1 MVAMLQSAIPNFYVA
16 DVYWRTVMYK
26 EKLWRT
32 RSIPIVYV
40 DDFVYNRMYKDAH
53 LFSYSS
59 IVSLTL
65 NFDINI
71 AIETHLPYSS
81 HIWMHWPA
89 QQFIASCISE
99 HMLSYS
105 LQIYLIYTITW
116 RISIS
121 CHRCVLVIAYSF
133 HPPHRPSSSTVLD
146 VPSLTTRTLVSALGE
161 SRKAIS
167 TSLRR
172 RMAAIGRI
180 CCRNNDEILFT
191 SGCKFTPPSDLW
203 SIANDKK
210 ICHSKRSQDRIRF

>member
-1 MVAMLQSAIPNFYVA
+1 MHGGYATVCYSQLLRRRCLLA
-16 DVYWRTVMYK
+16 D
-26 EKLWRT
+26 
-32 RSIPIVYV
+32 PIVYV

-105 LQIYLIYTITW
+105 LQIYLIYTIT
-116 RISIS
+116 
-121 CHRCVLVIAYSF
+121 
-133 HPPHRPSSSTVLD
+133 
-146 VPSLTTRTLVSALGE
+146 
-161 SRKAIS
+161 
-167 TSLRR
+167 
-172 RMAAIGRI
+172 
-180 CCRNNDEILFT
+180 
-191 SGCKFTPPSDLW
+191 
-203 SIANDKK
+203 
-210 ICHSKRSQDRIRF
+210 